1 MYKTCIE
8 FGTPMKLIRLT
19 KMRLNE
25 TYSKFRISKHLSSA
39 FRIQNGLKHGDV
51 SLMLFSF

>member
-8 FGTPMKLIRLT
+8 FGTPMKLIWLT

-25 TYSKFRISKHLSSA
+25 IYSKFRIGKHLSSA